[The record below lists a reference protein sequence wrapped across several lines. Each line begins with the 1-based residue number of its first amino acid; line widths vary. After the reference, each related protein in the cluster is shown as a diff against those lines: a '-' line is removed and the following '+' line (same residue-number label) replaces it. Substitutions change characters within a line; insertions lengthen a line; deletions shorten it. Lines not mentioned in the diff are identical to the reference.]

1 MGSVAP
7 NGGIAMARKT
17 NVPCRSNPNATPN
30 QGGVLNP
37 QGRILPFFSAIQKKY
52 NILGGPAGFL
62 GAPTTVE
69 TVVPDGVGRFRNFQ
83 EGTIYWSPNT
93 GAHEMHGAIR
103 ELWVSMGWER
113 SFLGYPVTDELP
125 TPNNVGRF
133 SDFQGGQ
140 IAWSPALGAAVSA
153 SYLAVHGNNGGF
165 VHPQNAGEGS
175 SPEVRRQLSCS
186 SVISIT
192 DDDGPDADEHGH
204 EEKTAVENITNDVP
218 QIVLESTGTADK
230 VRVKLTITAKAL
242 DNGDVLVNGKAQLF
256 EGGDAMATQGPDG
269 QSTFTVVVP
278 RGSFLAQSFT
288 VKNEDEG
295 GDFADIDVNLNNS
308 AV

>member
-1 MGSVAP
+1 MSFKSKRDP
-7 NGGIAMARKT
+7 D
-17 NVPCRSNPNATPN
+17 

-37 QGRILPFFSAIQKKY
+37 PGRILPFFSAIQKKY

-93 GAHEMHGAIR
+93 GAHEMRGAIR

-153 SYLAVHGNNGGF
+153 SYLAVHGNNGGIRCIPRMPGRA
-165 VHPQNAGEGS
+165 VLL
-175 SPEVRRQLSCS
+175 RC
-186 SVISIT
+186 
-192 DDDGPDADEHGH
+192 DG
-204 EEKTAVENITNDVP
+204 N
-218 QIVLESTGTADK
+218 
-230 VRVKLTITAKAL
+230 
-242 DNGDVLVNGKAQLF
+242 
-256 EGGDAMATQGPDG
+256 
-269 QSTFTVVVP
+269 
-278 RGSFLAQSFT
+278 
-288 VKNEDEG
+288 
-295 GDFADIDVNLNNS
+295 
-308 AV
+308 